1 MKNAGETLVARH
13 SNHMTYSLQ
22 KAKRPNPVLSVA
34 TIILSFVLWGC
45 SKTEPPKQDIDFM
58 SFNIR
63 YGTADDGEN
72 HWNKR
77 KPLVFDVFT
86 DHAPDVVG
94 LQEALDFQI
103 EEILEKHPQFASVGI
118 GREPE
123 GQGEHCAILYLRDT
137 FEILEQDTFWL
148 SDTPETPS
156 SSWGN
161 QLFRICTYAR
171 IENRANGSRFYIFN
185 THFDHRSESARE
197 ESARFLVER
206 IANRKHPED
215 PYILMGDFNA
225 GEDQTP
231 ILTLLGKNNGSPHS
245 NEAPLVD
252 TFRVLHPDAL
262 DVGTGTK
269 WIGKVDGNKIDY
281 VLAAPTTEVL
291 KAEIIHDNDNGRYP
305 SDHYPV
311 KAKVRF

>member
-1 MKNAGETLVARH
+1 MKF
-13 SNHMTYSLQ
+13 SLQ
-22 KAKRPNPVLSVA
+22 LDKRPKAVLSIA
-34 TIILSFVLWGC
+34 SIILSLSLWGC
-45 SKTEPPKQDIDFM
+45 GKNEPSKLVIDVM

-63 YGTADDGEN
+63 YGTAKDGEN
-72 HWNKR
+72 HWDKR
-77 KPLVFDVFT
+77 KPLVFDVFSN
-86 DHAPDVVG
+86 HAPDVAG

-103 EEILEKHPQFASVGI
+103 EEILEKHPQFAYVGI

-123 GQGEHCAILYLRDT
+123 GQGEHCAILYLKDE

-156 SSWGN
+156 TSWGN

-171 IENRANGSRFYIFN
+171 MKSRANGSSFYIFN
-185 THFDHRSESARE
+185 THFDHRSVNARE
-197 ESARFLVER
+197 ESARFLIER

-215 PYILMGDFNA
+215 PYILLGDFNA
-225 GEDQTP
+225 GENQAP
-231 ILTLLGKNNGSPHS
+231 ILTLLGKNEPSTRP

-252 TFRVLHPDAL
+252 TFRVLHPGASDA
-262 DVGTGTK
+262 GTGTK
-269 WIGKVDGNKIDY
+269 WIGKVDGSKIDY
-281 VLAAPTTEVL
+281 VFAAPTIEVL
-291 KAEIIHDNDNGRYP
+291 EAEIIHDNDNGRYP

>member
-1 MKNAGETLVARH
+1 
-13 SNHMTYSLQ
+13 
-22 KAKRPNPVLSVA
+22 
-34 TIILSFVLWGC
+34 
-45 SKTEPPKQDIDFM
+45 M

-63 YGTADDGEN
+63 YGTAEDGEN

-123 GQGEHCAILYLRDT
+123 GQGEHCAILYLKDT

-171 IENRANGSRFYIFN
+171 IENRANGSRFYVFN